1 MADASR
7 LIIRHHKPGD
17 VGWVISRHGELY
29 AQEYGWDISFEQLV
43 AEIGAKFLRDFKPG
57 RECCLIAELNG
68 ARAGSAFIVED
79 SADVAKLRLVIV
91 DPAARGAGVGKR
103 LVGDCLQ
110 FARVAGYKQVT
121 LWTNDIL
128 HAARAIYMSFGFRLI
143 AEEKHHS
150 FGQDLV
156 GQNWLLDL

>member
-1 MADASR
+1 MGEPMPL
-7 LIIRHHKPGD
+7 LIRQHRPGD
-17 VGWVISRHGELY
+17 IGWVISLHGELY
-29 AQEYGWDISFEQLV
+29 AREYGWDISFEQLV
-43 AEIGAKFLRDFKPG
+43 AEIGAKFLKEFKPG
-57 RECCLIAELNG
+57 RECCLIAEMNQE
-68 ARAGSAFIVED
+68 RVGSAFVVED
-79 SADVAKLRLVIV
+79 SAVVAKLRLVIL
-91 DPAARGAGVGKR
+91 DPKARGYGIGKR

-110 FARVAGYKQVT
+110 FARDAGYRQVT

-128 HAARAIYMSFGFRLI
+128 HAARAIYVGYGFRLI